1 MAAETLVALAV
12 VAVLGFLAGWIA
24 RGRSE
29 ADQGGLTPPTPDQG
43 GLTPSVS
50 PGEAPLRGK
59 PAFAGDT
66 GDSPHQGGL
75 TPSVSPGETVV
86 APDPAKATLRLLDRA
101 VVAYEAAVERWLD
114 EGADVTPAGKAA
126 LGELDRAIKRVDVAA
141 ARLVEGS
148 EQRFS
153 ALDALDALREAGRLL
168 QPYREGRAI
177 DAATSRELDRL
188 EDEIRRAR
196 SGLA

>member
-24 RGRSE
+24 RGR
-29 ADQGGLTPPTPDQG
+29 DPTRGLTPSVSPGEELSEQKPAVAAQTRTG

-50 PGEAPLRGK
+50 PGKEPVK
-59 PAFAGDT
+59 
-66 GDSPHQGGL
+66 
-75 TPSVSPGETVV
+75 
-86 APDPAKATLRLLDRA
+86 APDAAKATLRLLDRA

-141 ARLVEGS
+141 ARLEEGS
-148 EQRFS
+148 EPRFS
-153 ALDALDALREAGRLL
+153 ALDALDALREAARLL

-188 EDEIRRAR
+188 EDEVRRAR

>member
-24 RGRSE
+24 RGRSDAAE
-29 ADQGGLTPPTPDQG
+29 PTAPDVGVAAEPIDVAQHRERVA
-43 GLTPSVS
+43 TRPVQD
-50 PGEAPLRGK
+50 EAP
-59 PAFAGDT
+59 AV
-66 GDSPHQGGL
+66 Q
-75 TPSVSPGETVV
+75 

-101 VVAYEAAVERWLD
+101 VVAYEAAVERWVD
-114 EGADVTPAGKAA
+114 EGADLTPAGKAA

-141 ARLVEGS
+141 ARLEEGT

-153 ALDALDALREAGRLL
+153 ALDALDALREAARRL

-188 EDEIRRAR
+188 EEEIGRAR